1 MNFLSRERVVKEK
14 KKSCSEE
21 RKKDRGREE
30 RGRRNRLRDEERR
43 EKGKNKMREINVILM
58 FNRNKREK
66 VGGKKGFERI

>member
-1 MNFLSRERVVKEK
+1 MNFLSRERVVKR

-43 EKGKNKMREINVILM
+43 EKGKNKMREINVILT
-58 FNRNKREK
+58 
-66 VGGKKGFERI
+66 GL

>member
-1 MNFLSRERVVKEK
+1 LSRERVVKR

-43 EKGKNKMREINVILM
+43 EKGKNKMREINVILT
-58 FNRNKREK
+58 
-66 VGGKKGFERI
+66 GL